1 MTPIMLTLAL
11 GLAPVNPLVQAVPA
25 HSTPYDHSD
34 VTPALALLGFVGV
47 VSGLVGMAVIISQG
61 EKCK

>member
-34 VTPALALLGFVGV
+34 VTPPLAILGFIGV
-47 VSGLVGMAVIISQG
+47 VSGLVAMGVIISQS
-61 EKCK
+61 ERCE